1 MIKKNTKKCS
11 CIFGVGLKER
21 LSDNKRQKDY
31 NYRHTISA
39 VSIKLMP
46 WLSAYSICWSACCW
60 VFCSPQVMLPRQIRE
75 TGIWLLPSFE
85 YSIEF
90 RIPVVGFSG
99 TRIIVLKKGRVMNE
113 NEYELLAQNDKT
125 RYRLRQFNESFLSAL
140 SKRAWCLKSNK
151 S

>member
-1 MIKKNTKKCS
+1 
-11 CIFGVGLKER
+11 
-21 LSDNKRQKDY
+21 
-31 NYRHTISA
+31 
-39 VSIKLMP
+39 
-46 WLSAYSICWSACCW
+46 
-60 VFCSPQVMLPRQIRE
+60 MLPRQIRE

-140 SKRAWCLKSNK
+140 SKRA
-151 S
+151 